1 MELGF
6 RLFGLPV
13 QVSIFFLA
21 ISFFLRP
28 TEARQQFLL
37 TVAWMAIV
45 FVGVLAHE
53 LGHALTAR
61 AFGQQPGILLHGWGG
76 LTYWTPRGEIG
87 AGRRLVIS
95 AAGPAV
101 GITVGALTAILVL
114 LGLFGPPGPVRTIAN
129 FFVYVNLG
137 WGVLNL
143 LPLMPLDGGN
153 VVAYFLELVGLKGA
167 RRAMYGFSL
176 LVSVGLLVF
185 LALRGDFIN
194 AAILGLMAF
203 ANYQGWQRLGPQA
216 PVPPP
221 PPAPYPD
228 SDDSFDRR
236 N

>member
-13 QVSIFFLA
+13 QVSIFFLG

-28 TEARQQFLL
+28 VEARQQPLL
-37 TVAWMAIV
+37 TLAWMAIV
-45 FVGVLAHE
+45 FVGVLTHE

-87 AGRRLVIS
+87 AGRRLLIS

-101 GITVGALTAILVL
+101 GITLGGILLVALALM
-114 LGLFGPPGPVRTIAN
+114 PPGPAATIVS

-137 WGVLNL
+137 WGLLNL
-143 LPLMPLDGGN
+143 LPLLPLDGGN
-153 VVAYFLELVGLKGA
+153 VVAYFLELLGLQSA

-176 LVSVGLLVF
+176 LVSIGLIVF
-185 LALRGDFIN
+185 FALRGDFIN

-203 ANYQGWQRLGPQA
+203 ANYQGWQRLGPQ
-216 PVPPP
+216 PPEPPP
-221 PPAPYPD
+221 PPPPFPD
-228 SDDSFDRR
+228 SDGPFDRR
-236 N
+236 H